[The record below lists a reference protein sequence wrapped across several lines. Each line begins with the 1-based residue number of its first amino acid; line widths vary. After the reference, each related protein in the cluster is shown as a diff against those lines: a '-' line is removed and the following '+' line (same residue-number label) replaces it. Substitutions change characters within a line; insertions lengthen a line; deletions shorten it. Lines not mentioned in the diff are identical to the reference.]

1 MKKAFTL
8 VEIIIVLTVIMIMS
22 VMAVSGTSGMLV
34 NIRFTNAFN
43 KTLLLVQQAS
53 NLAISGKN
61 SDIKDYSVTITITPV
76 QDIVLKG
83 DSTEIDKI
91 TSADLKEF
99 SIYASSGQDCTIA
112 TISYSNGAA
121 KADLTCTGIGA
132 PNDKVSSLKIGLK
145 KGTTGLDKSFQVYK
159 AGGNIQVSN

>member
-8 VEIIIVLTVIMIMS
+8 VEMIIVLTVIMIMS
-22 VMAVSGTSGMLV
+22 VMAISGTSGILG

-43 KTLLLVQQAS
+43 KMLLLVQQAS
-53 NLAISGKN
+53 NLSINGKN
-61 SDIKDYSVTITITPV
+61 SDIKNYSVTITPG

-99 SIYASSGQDCTIA
+99 SIYAEPNCTVA
-112 TISYSNGAA
+112 TIGYSNGTAI
-121 KADLTCTGIGA
+121 ADLTCTGIGA
-132 PNDKVSSLKIGLK
+132 PNDKVNSLKIGLK
-145 KGTTGLDKSFQVYK
+145 KGTTFDKSFLIHK
-159 AGGNIQVSN
+159 AGGVIQVAN

>member
-22 VMAVSGTSGMLV
+22 VMAVGGTSGILG

-43 KTLLLVQQAS
+43 KMLLLVQQAS
-53 NLAISGKN
+53 NLSINGKN
-61 SDIKDYSVTITITPV
+61 PDIINYSVTITPG

-91 TSADLKEF
+91 TSTDLKEF
-99 SIYASSGQDCTIA
+99 SIYCEPNCTVA
-112 TISYSNGAA
+112 TISYSNGTAVT
-121 KADLTCTGIGA
+121 DLTCTGIG
-132 PNDKVSSLKIGLK
+132 KVNSLKIGLR
-145 KGTTGLDKSFQVYK
+145 KGTTYDKSFQVYK
-159 AGGNIQVSN
+159 AGGIIQVSN